1 MFNHVPIE
9 IGKLVQVNSKG
20 GRYYETPTGAKY
32 PSVTSITKLHNQ
44 ESIQAWKEKVG
55 EEEAGKISRR
65 ALARGNKIH
74 SLAEKYLLNE
84 GDLSDDFSKAD
95 FGVMIPYLDKI
106 NNIHCLET
114 QLYSD
119 HLKTAGTVDCI
130 GEYDGKLTVIDFKTS
145 AKLKKREWVK
155 DYFMQCSAYA
165 VMYEERTGT
174 PIERLLL
181 IINVEDEGVQLMDGK
196 RDDYIDD
203 FLDLRETFRKLGLKK
218 DTRYL

>member
-84 GDLSDDFSKAD
+84 GDLSDDFSKTD

-130 GEYDGKLTVIDFKTS
+130 GEYEGKLTVIDFKTC

-203 FLDLRETFRKLGLKK
+203 FLDLRETFRKLKEL
-218 DTRYL
+218 

>member
-1 MFNHVPIE
+1 MFNHVPVE
-9 IGKLVQVNSKG
+9 IGKLVQVNAKG
-20 GRYYETPTGAKY
+20 GRYYETPSGAKY
-32 PSVTSITKLHNQ
+32 PSVTSVTRLHNL
-44 ESIQAWKEKVG
+44 ESIQAWKDKVG

-84 GDLSDDFSKAD
+84 GDMSDDFSKAD
-95 FGVMIPYLDKI
+95 FGQMIPYLNKI

-119 HLKTAGTVDCI
+119 HLQTAGTVDCI
-130 GEYDGKLTVIDFKTS
+130 GEYEGKLTVIDFKTS

-181 IINVEDEGVQLMDGK
+181 IINVEDEGVQLIDGK
-196 RDDYIDD
+196 RDDYLQD
-203 FLDLRETFRKLGLKK
+203 FLDLRETFRKLKEK
-218 DTRYL
+218 

>member
-9 IGKLVQVNSKG
+9 IGKLVQVNSKA
-20 GRYYETPTGAKY
+20 GRYYETPSGAKY
-32 PSVTSITKLHNQ
+32 PSVTSITKLHSQ
-44 ESIQAWKEKVG
+44 ESIQAWKERVG
-55 EEEAGKISRR
+55 EEEAGRISRR

-84 GDLSDDFSKAD
+84 GDMSDDFSKAD
-95 FGVMIPYLDKI
+95 FGQMLPYLDKI

-119 HLKTAGTVDCI
+119 HLQTAGTVDCI

-181 IINVEDEGVQLMDGK
+181 IINVEDEGIQLIDGK
-196 RDDYIDD
+196 RDDYIED
-203 FLDLRETFRKLGLKK
+203 FLDLRETFRKMKES
-218 DTRYL
+218 

>member
-1 MFNHVPIE
+1 MFNHVPVE
-9 IGKLVQVNSKG
+9 IGKLVQVNVKG
-20 GRYYETPTGAKY
+20 GRYYETPSGAKY
-32 PSVTSITKLHNQ
+32 PSVTSVTRLHNL
-44 ESIQAWKEKVG
+44 ESIQAWKDRVG

-84 GDLSDDFSKAD
+84 GDMSDDFSKAD
-95 FGVMIPYLDKI
+95 FGQMLPYLDKI

-119 HLKTAGTVDCI
+119 HLQTAGTVDCI

-181 IINVEDEGVQLMDGK
+181 IINVEDEGIQLIDGK
-196 RDDYIDD
+196 RDDYIED
-203 FLDLRETFRKLGLKK
+203 FLDLRETFRKMKES
-218 DTRYL
+218 

>member
-1 MFNHVPIE
+1 MFNHVPVE
-9 IGKLVQVNSKG
+9 IGKLVQVNAKG
-20 GRYYETPTGAKY
+20 GRYYETPSGAKY
-32 PSVTSITKLHNQ
+32 PSVTSVTRLHNL
-44 ESIQAWKEKVG
+44 ESIQAWKDKVG

-84 GDLSDDFSKAD
+84 GDMSDDFSKAD
-95 FGVMIPYLDKI
+95 FGQMIPYLDKI

-119 HLKTAGTVDCI
+119 HLQTAGTVDCI
-130 GEYDGKLTVIDFKTS
+130 GEYEGKLTVIDFKTS
-145 AKLKKREWVK
+145 AKLKKRDWVK

-181 IINVEDEGVQLMDGK
+181 IINVEDEGVQLIDGK
-196 RDDYIDD
+196 RDDYIQD
-203 FLDLRETFRKLGLKK
+203 FLDLRETFRKLKEK
-218 DTRYL
+218 

>member
-1 MFNHVPIE
+1 MFNHVPVE
-9 IGKLVQVNSKG
+9 IGKLVQVNAKG
-20 GRYYETPTGAKY
+20 GRYYETPSGAKY
-32 PSVTSITKLHNQ
+32 PSVTSVTRLHNL
-44 ESIQAWKEKVG
+44 ESIQAWKDRVG

-84 GDLSDDFSKAD
+84 GDMSDDFSKAD
-95 FGVMIPYLDKI
+95 FGQMLPYLDKI

-119 HLKTAGTVDCI
+119 HLQTAGTVDCI

-181 IINVEDEGVQLMDGK
+181 IINVEDEGVQLIDGK
-196 RDDYIDD
+196 RDDYIGD
-203 FLDLRETFRKLGLKK
+203 FLDLRETFRKLKES
-218 DTRYL
+218 

>member
-9 IGKLVQVNSKG
+9 IGKLVQVNARG

-32 PSVTSITKLHNQ
+32 PSVTSVTRLHNQ
-44 ESIQAWKEKVG
+44 ESIQAWKDKVG
-55 EEEAGKISRR
+55 EEEANKISRR
-65 ALARGNKIH
+65 ALARGNTIH

-84 GDLSDDFSKAD
+84 GDKSDDFTRSD
-95 FGVMIPYLDKI
+95 FGQMIPYLNKI

-119 HLKTAGTVDCI
+119 HLQTAGTVDCI

-196 RDDYIDD
+196 RDDYIGD
-203 FLDLRETFRKLGLKK
+203 FLDLRETFRKMKEK
-218 DTRYL
+218 

>member
-84 GDLSDDFSKAD
+84 GDLSDDFSKTD

-130 GEYDGKLTVIDFKTS
+130 GEYDGKLTVIAFKTS

-203 FLDLRETFRKLGLKK
+203 FLDLRETFRKLKEL
-218 DTRYL
+218 

>member
-44 ESIQAWKEKVG
+44 ESIQAWKDKVG

-84 GDLSDDFSKAD
+84 GDLSDDFSKTD

-165 VMYEERTGT
+165 VMYEERSGT
-174 PIERLLL
+174 PI
-181 IINVEDEGVQLMDGK
+181 
-196 RDDYIDD
+196 
-203 FLDLRETFRKLGLKK
+203 
-218 DTRYL
+218 

>member
-1 MFNHVPIE
+1 MFNHVPVK
-9 IGKLVQVNSKG
+9 IGKLVQVNAKG
-20 GRYYETPTGAKY
+20 GRYYETPSGAKY
-32 PSVTSITKLHNQ
+32 PSVTSVTRLHNQ

-55 EEEAGKISRR
+55 EEEANKISRR
-65 ALARGNKIH
+65 ALARGNTIH

-84 GDLSDDFSKAD
+84 GDKSDDFTRSD
-95 FGVMIPYLDKI
+95 FGQMIPYLNKI

-119 HLKTAGTVDCI
+119 HLQTAGTVDCI

-181 IINVEDEGVQLMDGK
+181 IINVEDEGIQLMDGK
-196 RDDYIDD
+196 RDDYIGD
-203 FLDLRETFRKLGLKK
+203 FLDLRETFRKLKEK
-218 DTRYL
+218 

>member
-84 GDLSDDFSKAD
+84 GDLSDDFSKTD

-114 QLYSD
+114 QLYSA

-203 FLDLRETFRKLGLKK
+203 FLDLRETFRKLKEL
-218 DTRYL
+218 

>member
-44 ESIQAWKEKVG
+44 ESIQAWKDKVG

-130 GEYDGKLTVIDFKTS
+130 GEYEGKLTVIDFKTS

-203 FLDLRETFRKLGLKK
+203 FLDLRETFRKLKEL
-218 DTRYL
+218 

>member
-9 IGKLVQVNSKG
+9 VGKLVQVNAKG
-20 GRYYETPTGAKY
+20 GRYYETPSGAKY
-32 PSVTSITKLHNQ
+32 PSVTSVTRLHNL
-44 ESIQAWKEKVG
+44 ESIQAWKERVG

-84 GDLSDDFSKAD
+84 GDMSDDFSKAD
-95 FGVMIPYLDKI
+95 FGQMLPYLDKI

-119 HLKTAGTVDCI
+119 HLQTAGTVDCI

-181 IINVEDEGVQLMDGK
+181 IINVEDEGVQLIDGK
-196 RDDYIDD
+196 RDDYIQD
-203 FLDLRETFRKLGLKK
+203 FLDLRETFRKLKEK
-218 DTRYL
+218 

>member
-9 IGKLVQVNSKG
+9 VGKLVQVNAKG
-20 GRYYETPTGAKY
+20 GRYYETPSGAKY
-32 PSVTSITKLHNQ
+32 PSVTSVTRLHNL
-44 ESIQAWKEKVG
+44 ESIQAWKDRVG

-84 GDLSDDFSKAD
+84 GDMSDDFSKAD
-95 FGVMIPYLDKI
+95 FGQMLPYLDKI

-119 HLKTAGTVDCI
+119 HLQTAGTVDCI

-181 IINVEDEGVQLMDGK
+181 IINVEDEGIQLIDGK
-196 RDDYIDD
+196 RDDYIED
-203 FLDLRETFRKLGLKK
+203 FLDLRETFRKLKES
-218 DTRYL
+218 

>member
-1 MFNHVPIE
+1 MFNHVPVE
-9 IGKLVQVNSKG
+9 IGKLVQVNAKG
-20 GRYYETPTGAKY
+20 GRYYETPSGAKY
-32 PSVTSITKLHNQ
+32 PSVTSVTRLHNL
-44 ESIQAWKEKVG
+44 ESIQAWKDKVG

-84 GDLSDDFSKAD
+84 GDMSDDFSKAD
-95 FGVMIPYLDKI
+95 FGQMIPYLNKI

-119 HLKTAGTVDCI
+119 HLQTAGTVDCI
-130 GEYDGKLTVIDFKTS
+130 GEYEGKLTVIDFKTS
-145 AKLKKREWVK
+145 AKLKKRDWVK

-181 IINVEDEGVQLMDGK
+181 IINVEDEGVQLIDGK
-196 RDDYIDD
+196 RDDYIQD
-203 FLDLRETFRKLGLKK
+203 FLDLRETFRKLKEK
-218 DTRYL
+218 

>member
-55 EEEAGKISRR
+55 EKVAGEISRR
-65 ALARGNKIH
+65 ALARGNI
-74 SLAEKYLLNE
+74 LLTLGELYLLND
-84 GDLSDDFSKAD
+84 GDMSDDFSGAD
-95 FGVMIPYLDKI
+95 FGQIIPYLDKI

-119 HLKTAGTVDCI
+119 HLKTAGTVDCV
-130 GEYDGKLTVIDFKTS
+130 GEYEGKLTVIDFKTS

-181 IINVEDEGVQLMDGK
+181 IINVEDEGVQLIDGK
-196 RDDYIDD
+196 RDDYIQD
-203 FLDLRETFRKLGLKK
+203 FLDLRETFRKLKEK
-218 DTRYL
+218 

>member
-44 ESIQAWKEKVG
+44 ESIQAWKDKVG

-84 GDLSDDFSKAD
+84 GDLSDDFSKTD

-203 FLDLRETFRKLGLKK
+203 FLDLRETFRKLKEL
-218 DTRYL
+218 

>member
-1 MFNHVPIE
+1 MFNHVPVE
-9 IGKLVQVNSKG
+9 IGKLVQVNAKG
-20 GRYYETPTGAKY
+20 GRYYETPSGAKY
-32 PSVTSITKLHNQ
+32 PSVTSVTRLHNQ
-44 ESIQAWKEKVG
+44 ESIQAWKDKVG
-55 EEEAGKISRR
+55 EEEANKISRR
-65 ALARGNKIH
+65 ALARGNTIH

-84 GDLSDDFSKAD
+84 GDKSDDFTRSD
-95 FGVMIPYLDKI
+95 FGQMIPYLDKI

-119 HLKTAGTVDCI
+119 HLQTAGTVDCI

-181 IINVEDEGVQLMDGK
+181 IINVEDEGIQLMDGK
-196 RDDYIDD
+196 RDDYIGD
-203 FLDLRETFRKLGLKK
+203 FLDLRETFRKLKEK
-218 DTRYL
+218 

>member
-1 MFNHVPIE
+1 MFNHVPVE
-9 IGKLVQVNSKG
+9 IGKLVQVNAKG
-20 GRYYETPTGAKY
+20 GRYYETPSGAKY
-32 PSVTSITKLHNQ
+32 PSVTSVTRLHNL
-44 ESIQAWKEKVG
+44 ESIQAWKDKVG

-130 GEYDGKLTVIDFKTS
+130 GEYEGKLTVIDFKTS

-203 FLDLRETFRKLGLKK
+203 FLDLRETFRKLNEV
-218 DTRYL
+218 

>member
-1 MFNHVPIE
+1 MFNHVPVE
-9 IGKLVQVNSKG
+9 IGKLVQVNARG
-20 GRYYETPTGAKY
+20 GRYYETPSGAKY
-32 PSVTSITKLHNQ
+32 PSVTSVTRLHNL
-44 ESIQAWKEKVG
+44 ESIQAWKDKVG

-130 GEYDGKLTVIDFKTS
+130 GEYEGKLTVIDFKTS

-203 FLDLRETFRKLGLKK
+203 FLDLRETFRKLNEV
-218 DTRYL
+218 

>member
-1 MFNHVPIE
+1 MFNHVPVE
-9 IGKLVQVNSKG
+9 IGKLVQVNAKG
-20 GRYYETPTGAKY
+20 GRYYETPSGAKY
-32 PSVTSITKLHNQ
+32 PSVSSVTRLHNL
-44 ESIQAWKEKVG
+44 ESIQAWKDKVG

-84 GDLSDDFSKAD
+84 GDLSDDFSKTD

-203 FLDLRETFRKLGLKK
+203 FLDLRETFRKLKEL
-218 DTRYL
+218 

>member
-1 MFNHVPIE
+1 MFNHVPVE
-9 IGKLVQVNSKG
+9 IGKLVQVNAKG
-20 GRYYETPTGAKY
+20 GRYYETPSGAKY
-32 PSVTSITKLHNQ
+32 PSVTSVTRLHNL
-44 ESIQAWKEKVG
+44 ESIQAWKDKVG
-55 EEEAGKISRR
+55 EEEANKISRR
-65 ALARGNKIH
+65 ALARGNTIH

-84 GDLSDDFSKAD
+84 GDKSDDFTRSD
-95 FGVMIPYLDKI
+95 FGQMIPYLNKI

-119 HLKTAGTVDCI
+119 HLQTAGTVDCI

-196 RDDYIDD
+196 RDDYIGD
-203 FLDLRETFRKLGLKK
+203 FLDLRETFRKMKEK
-218 DTRYL
+218 

>member
-44 ESIQAWKEKVG
+44 ESIQAWKDKVG

-74 SLAEKYLLNE
+74 SLAEKNLLNE
-84 GDLSDDFSKAD
+84 GDLSDDFSKTD

-203 FLDLRETFRKLGLKK
+203 FLDLRETFRKLKEL
-218 DTRYL
+218 

>member
-1 MFNHVPIE
+1 MFNHVPVE
-9 IGKLVQVNSKG
+9 IGKLVQVNAKG
-20 GRYYETPTGAKY
+20 GRYYETPSGAKY
-32 PSVTSITKLHNQ
+32 PSVTSVTRLHNL
-44 ESIQAWKEKVG
+44 ESIQAWKDRVG

-84 GDLSDDFSKAD
+84 GDMSDDFSKAD
-95 FGVMIPYLDKI
+95 FGQMIPYLDKI

-119 HLKTAGTVDCI
+119 HLQTAGTVDCI
-130 GEYDGKLTVIDFKTS
+130 GEYEGKLTVIDFKTS

-181 IINVEDEGVQLMDGK
+181 IINVEDEGVQLIDGK
-196 RDDYIDD
+196 RDDYIGD
-203 FLDLRETFRKLGLKK
+203 FLDLRETFRKLKEK
-218 DTRYL
+218 

>member
-9 IGKLVQVNSKG
+9 IGKLVQVNAKG
-20 GRYYETPTGAKY
+20 GRYYETPSGAKY
-32 PSVTSITKLHNQ
+32 PSVTSVTRLHNL
-44 ESIQAWKEKVG
+44 ESIQAWKDRVG

-84 GDLSDDFSKAD
+84 GDMSDDFSKAD
-95 FGVMIPYLDKI
+95 FGQMIPYLNKI

-119 HLKTAGTVDCI
+119 HLQTAGTVDCI

-203 FLDLRETFRKLGLKK
+203 FLDLRETFRKLKEK
-218 DTRYL
+218 

>member
-1 MFNHVPIE
+1 MFNHVPVE
-9 IGKLVQVNSKG
+9 IGKLVQVNAKG
-20 GRYYETPTGAKY
+20 GRYYETPSGAKY
-32 PSVTSITKLHNQ
+32 PSVTSVTRLHNL
-44 ESIQAWKEKVG
+44 ESIQAWKDKVG
-55 EEEAGKISRR
+55 EEEAGKKSRR
-65 ALARGNKIH
+65 ALAPGNKIH

-84 GDLSDDFSKAD
+84 GDMSDDFSKAD
-95 FGVMIPYLDKI
+95 FGQMIPYLNKI

-119 HLKTAGTVDCI
+119 HLQTAGTVDCI
-130 GEYDGKLTVIDFKTS
+130 GEYDGKLTVVDFKTS

-196 RDDYIDD
+196 RDDFIDD
-203 FLDLRETFRKLGLKK
+203 FLDLRETFRKLKEK
-218 DTRYL
+218 

>member
-1 MFNHVPIE
+1 MFNHVPVE
-9 IGKLVQVNSKG
+9 IGKLVQVNAKG
-20 GRYYETPTGAKY
+20 GRYYETPSGAKY
-32 PSVTSITKLHNQ
+32 PSVTSVTRLHNL
-44 ESIQAWKEKVG
+44 ESIQAWKDKVG

-95 FGVMIPYLDKI
+95 FGVMIPYLNKI

-203 FLDLRETFRKLGLKK
+203 FLDLRETFRKLKEL
-218 DTRYL
+218 

>member
-9 IGKLVQVNSKG
+9 IGKLVQVNAKG
-20 GRYYETPTGAKY
+20 GRYYETPSGAKY
-32 PSVTSITKLHNQ
+32 PSVTSVTRLHNL
-44 ESIQAWKEKVG
+44 ESIQAWKDRVG

-84 GDLSDDFSKAD
+84 GDMSDDFSNAD
-95 FGVMIPYLDKI
+95 FGQMLPSRDKI

-119 HLKTAGTVDCI
+119 HLQTAGTVDCI

-181 IINVEDEGVQLMDGK
+181 IINVEDEGIQLIDGK
-196 RDDYIDD
+196 RDDYIED
-203 FLDLRETFRKLGLKK
+203 FLDLRETFRKLKES
-218 DTRYL
+218 

>member
-1 MFNHVPIE
+1 MFNHVPVE
-9 IGKLVQVNSKG
+9 IGKLVQVNAKG
-20 GRYYETPTGAKY
+20 GRYYETPSGAKY
-32 PSVTSITKLHNQ
+32 PSVTSVTRLHNL
-44 ESIQAWKEKVG
+44 ESIQAWKDKVG

-203 FLDLRETFRKLGLKK
+203 FLDLRETFRKLKEL
-218 DTRYL
+218 

>member
-9 IGKLVQVNSKG
+9 IGKLVQVNAKG
-20 GRYYETPTGAKY
+20 GRYYETPSGAKY
-32 PSVTSITKLHNQ
+32 PSVTSVTRLHNL
-44 ESIQAWKEKVG
+44 ESIQAWKDRVG

-84 GDLSDDFSKAD
+84 GDMSDDFSKAD
-95 FGVMIPYLDKI
+95 FGQMLPYLDKI

-119 HLKTAGTVDCI
+119 HLQTAGTVDCI

-181 IINVEDEGVQLMDGK
+181 IINVEDEGVQLIDGK
-196 RDDYIDD
+196 RDDYIQD
-203 FLDLRETFRKLGLKK
+203 FLDLRETFRKLKEK
-218 DTRYL
+218 

>member
-1 MFNHVPIE
+1 MFNHVPVE
-9 IGKLVQVNSKG
+9 IGKLVQVNAKG
-20 GRYYETPTGAKY
+20 GRYYETPSGAKY
-32 PSVTSITKLHNQ
+32 PSVTSVTRLHNL
-44 ESIQAWKEKVG
+44 ESIQAWKDKVG

-65 ALARGNKIH
+65 SLARGNKIH

-84 GDLSDDFSKAD
+84 GDMSDDFSKAD
-95 FGVMIPYLDKI
+95 FGQMIPYLDKI

-119 HLKTAGTVDCI
+119 HLQTAGTVDCI
-130 GEYDGKLTVIDFKTS
+130 GEYEGKLTVIDFKTS
-145 AKLKKREWVK
+145 AKLKKRDWVK

-181 IINVEDEGVQLMDGK
+181 IINVEDEGVQLIDGK
-196 RDDYIDD
+196 RDDYIQD
-203 FLDLRETFRKLGLKK
+203 FLDLRETFRKLKEK
-218 DTRYL
+218 

>member
-1 MFNHVPIE
+1 MFNHVPVE
-9 IGKLVQVNSKG
+9 IGKLVQVNARG

-32 PSVTSITKLHNQ
+32 PSVTSVTRLHNQ
-44 ESIQAWKEKVG
+44 ESIQAWKDKVG
-55 EEEAGKISRR
+55 EEEANKISRR
-65 ALARGNKIH
+65 ALARGNTIH

-84 GDLSDDFSKAD
+84 GDKSDDFTRSD
-95 FGVMIPYLDKI
+95 FGQMIPYLNKI

-119 HLKTAGTVDCI
+119 HLQTAGTVDCI

-181 IINVEDEGVQLMDGK
+181 IINVEDEGIQLMDGK
-196 RDDYIDD
+196 RDDYIGD
-203 FLDLRETFRKLGLKK
+203 FLDLRETFRKLKEK
-218 DTRYL
+218 

>member
-84 GDLSDDFSKAD
+84 GDLSDDFSKTD

-155 DYFMQCSAYA
+155 AYFMQCSAYA

-203 FLDLRETFRKLGLKK
+203 FLDLRETFRKLKEL
-218 DTRYL
+218 

>member
-84 GDLSDDFSKAD
+84 GDLSDDFSKTD

-130 GEYDGKLTVIDFKTS
+130 GEYEGKLTVIDFKTS
-145 AKLKKREWVK
+145 AKLKKREWGK

-203 FLDLRETFRKLGLKK
+203 FLDLRETFRKLKEL
-218 DTRYL
+218 

>member
-44 ESIQAWKEKVG
+44 ESIQAWKDKVG

-203 FLDLRETFRKLGLKK
+203 FLDLRETFRKLKEL
-218 DTRYL
+218 

>member
-1 MFNHVPIE
+1 MFNHVPVE
-9 IGKLVQVNSKG
+9 IGKLVQVNAKG
-20 GRYYETPTGAKY
+20 GRYYETPSGAKY
-32 PSVTSITKLHNQ
+32 PSVTSVTRLHNL
-44 ESIQAWKEKVG
+44 ESIQAWKDKVG
-55 EEEAGKISRR
+55 EKEAGKISRR

-84 GDLSDDFSKAD
+84 GDMSDDFSKAD
-95 FGVMIPYLDKI
+95 FGQMIPYLNKI

-119 HLKTAGTVDCI
+119 HLQTAGTVDCI
-130 GEYDGKLTVIDFKTS
+130 GEYEGKLTVIDFKTS

-181 IINVEDEGVQLMDGK
+181 IINVEDEGVQLIDGK
-196 RDDYIDD
+196 RDDYIQD
-203 FLDLRETFRKLGLKK
+203 FLDLRETFRKLKEK
-218 DTRYL
+218 

>member
-1 MFNHVPIE
+1 MFNHVPVE
-9 IGKLVQVNSKG
+9 IGKLVQVNAKG
-20 GRYYETPTGAKY
+20 GRYYETPSGAKY
-32 PSVTSITKLHNQ
+32 PSVTSVTRLHNL
-44 ESIQAWKEKVG
+44 ESIQAWKDKVG

-84 GDLSDDFSKAD
+84 GDMSDDFSKAD
-95 FGVMIPYLDKI
+95 FGQMIPYLNKI

-119 HLKTAGTVDCI
+119 HLQTAGTVDCI
-130 GEYDGKLTVIDFKTS
+130 GEYEGKLTVIDFKTS

-181 IINVEDEGVQLMDGK
+181 IINVDDEGVQLIDGK
-196 RDDYIDD
+196 RDDYIQD
-203 FLDLRETFRKLGLKK
+203 FLDLRETFRKLKEK
-218 DTRYL
+218 

>member
-1 MFNHVPIE
+1 MFNHVPVE
-9 IGKLVQVNSKG
+9 IGKLVQVNSPG
-20 GRYYETPTGAKY
+20 GRYYETPSGNRY

-55 EEEAGKISRR
+55 EVEAGKISRR

-84 GDLSDDFSKAD
+84 GDLSDDFSRAD
-95 FGVMIPYLDKI
+95 FGQMIPYLDKI
-106 NNIHCLET
+106 NNIRCLET

-119 HLKTAGTVDCI
+119 HLQTAGTVDCI
-130 GEYDGKLTVIDFKTS
+130 GEYDGKLSVIDFKTS

-165 VMYEERTGT
+165 VMFEERTGT

-181 IINVEDEGVQLMDGK
+181 IINVEDEGIQLMDSK
-196 RDDYIDD
+196 RDEHIDD
-203 FLDLRETFRKLGLKK
+203 FLDLRETFRKMKEN
-218 DTRYL
+218 